1 MNEQDR
7 ITSFLKENQS
17 FTTKDFVGMVKESQA
32 AYSDRKAYRMLQD
45 LQDDGRIMKVGRGHY
60 SKTSVKSPYHFKAS
74 SLMDELVSL
83 IDNEYPLITYQTWE
97 LYQWNE
103 FVESGLE
110 TTVFD
115 MLLEKYP
122 RVLLDPGIEEYYRYR
137 ADDMI
142 IVQKLISGAPAPQPG
157 SKQASLEKL
166 LVDIFSRK
174 LTGQLIERAEYR
186 QIYEDAFGKYAI
198 NELALFRYAGRRHLK
213 SDIRKFIEDETN
225 IELRSEEWT

>member
-83 IDNEYPLITYQTWE
+83 IDYEYPLITYQTWE
-97 LYQWNE
+97 L
-103 FVESGLE
+103 
-110 TTVFD
+110 
-115 MLLEKYP
+115 
-122 RVLLDPGIEEYYRYR
+122 
-137 ADDMI
+137 
-142 IVQKLISGAPAPQPG
+142 
-157 SKQASLEKL
+157 
-166 LVDIFSRK
+166 
-174 LTGQLIERAEYR
+174 
-186 QIYEDAFGKYAI
+186 
-198 NELALFRYAGRRHLK
+198 
-213 SDIRKFIEDETN
+213 
-225 IELRSEEWT
+225 